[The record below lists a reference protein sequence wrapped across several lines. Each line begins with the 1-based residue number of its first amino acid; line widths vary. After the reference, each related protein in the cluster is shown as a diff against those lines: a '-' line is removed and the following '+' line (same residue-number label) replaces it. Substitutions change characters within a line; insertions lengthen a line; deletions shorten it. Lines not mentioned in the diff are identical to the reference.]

1 LAVLFLIATLIAAA
15 AAVDSAF
22 DRKEGG
28 ARYLGLNRLDIPG
41 SERRDDSL
49 KNRTDQG

>member
-1 LAVLFLIATLIAAA
+1 VLFLIATLIAAA

-41 SERRDDSL
+41 SATNAATRES
-49 KNRTDQG
+49 N